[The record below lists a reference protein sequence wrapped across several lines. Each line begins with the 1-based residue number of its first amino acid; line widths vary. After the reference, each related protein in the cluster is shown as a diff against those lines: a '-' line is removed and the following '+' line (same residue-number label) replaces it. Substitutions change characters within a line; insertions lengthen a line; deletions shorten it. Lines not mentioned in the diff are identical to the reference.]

1 MIPEPLVVR
10 FKNSERTSLDI
21 QREANIL
28 SVFRKEGQSNVD
40 QTSPL
45 PRELQMIKQVDQ
57 TVRSKPNSAN
67 QSNFTI

>member
-28 SVFRKEGQSNVD
+28 SVFRKAGQSNVD

-57 TVRSKPNSAN
+57 TDRSKPNSAN
-67 QSNFTI
+67 QSNFTL